1 MTETSVEYVTALVGG
16 QLFGLAISRVQD
28 VFVPEGLTRVPLAAP
43 EVAGLLN
50 LRGRILTV
58 IDLRRRLGLGAAAPE
73 PSDASRPRAAIGI
86 EHGGES
92 YGLLIDEIGEVMM
105 LPAAGREEN
114 PINMDRRLA
123 EVAAGVHRLEGRILV
138 ALDVDRFLAFDPCA
152 KAA

>member
-1 MTETSVEYVTALVGG
+1 MNDTGIDYVTARVGG
-16 QLFGLAISRVQD
+16 QLFGLPIGRVQD
-28 VFVPEGLTRVPLAAP
+28 VFVPDALTRVPLAAP

-58 IDLRRRLGLGAAAPE
+58 VDLRRRLGLDAAAPD
-73 PSDASRPRAAIGI
+73 PAGVPRPRAAIGI

-92 YGLLIDEIGEVMM
+92 YGLLIDEIGEVMT

-123 EVAAGVHRLEGRILV
+123 LAAAGVHRLDGRILV
-138 ALDVDRFLAFDPCA
+138 VLDVDRVLDFDPG
-152 KAA
+152 AAAA